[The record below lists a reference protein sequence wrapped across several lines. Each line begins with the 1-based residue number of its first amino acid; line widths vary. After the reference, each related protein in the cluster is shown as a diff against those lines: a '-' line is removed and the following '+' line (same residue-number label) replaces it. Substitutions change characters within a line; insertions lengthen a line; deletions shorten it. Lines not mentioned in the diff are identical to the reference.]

1 VALAASAYGGDLS
14 CFEASNG
21 ATLQNSLPGVPM
33 SIKSVLFGAATACLA
48 AASPVLACSRV
59 TYLGPDN
66 TVITGR
72 SMDWMIPL
80 HSNIWVFPEGLKR
93 NGADGESSLIWT
105 SKYGS
110 VITAAYDAATTD
122 GMNEKGLV
130 ANLLYLST
138 AQYSTPDLAKLTLS
152 IAAWPQYVLD
162 NYASVDEAVKGLE
175 GADFQVLPPNMPGGF
190 APTMHLSISDA
201 SGDSAILEY
210 IGGKLIVHHNKLYAV
225 MTNEPP
231 FDQQLALDTYWKEI
245 GGAAMLPGTDR
256 AADRFVRA
264 SYYLSQAPQTSD
276 PVKSVATVFSIVRDI
291 SVPMGVT
298 KAGSPNIAPT
308 LWRTVSDQKNHVYYF
323 ESTSSPNVFWIDMS
337 KLKLAAG
344 QPTERLDVESGE
356 FYAGETSARFK
367 PTAAFDF
374 LPVAH

>member
-1 VALAASAYGGDLS
+1 
-14 CFEASNG
+14 
-21 ATLQNSLPGVPM
+21 M
-33 SIKSVLFGAATACLA
+33 SIKSGLVGSVTAWLVA
-48 AASPVLACSRV
+48 SSPVLACSRV
-59 TYLGPDN
+59 TYVGPDK

-80 HSNIWVFPEGLKR
+80 HSNLWVFPEGVKR
-93 NGADGESSLIWT
+93 SGGDGETSLIWT

-130 ANLLYLST
+130 ANLLYLSS
-138 AQYSTPDLAKLTLS
+138 AQYSTPDPAKLSLS

-162 NYASVDEAVKGLE
+162 NYASVDEALKGLE
-175 GADFQVLPPNMPGGF
+175 GADFQVLPPDLPGGY
-190 APTMHLSISDA
+190 APTMHLAISDA

-210 IGGKLIVHHNKLYAV
+210 IGGKLIVHHSNLYAV
-225 MTNEPP
+225 MTNEPS
-231 FDQQLALDTYWKEI
+231 FDQQLALDAYWKDI

-256 AADRFVRA
+256 PADRFVRA
-264 SYYLSQAPQTSD
+264 SYYLSQAPQTAD
-276 PVKSVATVFSIVRDI
+276 PVKSVAAMFSIVRNI

-298 KAGSPNIAPT
+298 KPGSPNVAPT

-323 ESTSSPNVFWIDMS
+323 ESTSSPNVFWVDMS

-344 QPTERLDVESGE
+344 QPTEKLDVDSGE
-356 FYAGETSARFK
+356 FYAGETSASFK

>member
-1 VALAASAYGGDLS
+1 
-14 CFEASNG
+14 
-21 ATLQNSLPGVPM
+21 M
-33 SIKSVLFGAATACLA
+33 SIKSVLFGAAAACLA
-48 AASPVLACSRV
+48 ATSSVLACSRV

-72 SMDWMIPL
+72 SMDWMVPL

-93 NGADGESSLIWT
+93 NGADGESSLMWT

-130 ANLLYLST
+130 ANLLYLSS
-138 AQYSTPDLAKLTLS
+138 AQYSTPDPAKLSLS

-162 NYASVDEAVKGLE
+162 NYASVDEAVKGLA
-175 GADFQVLPPNMPGGF
+175 GASFQVLPPNMPGGF

-210 IGGKLIVHHNKLYAV
+210 IGGKLMVHHNKLYTV

-231 FDQQLALDTYWKEI
+231 YDQQLALDAYWKDI
-245 GGAAMLPGTDR
+245 GGATMLPGTDR

-276 PVKSVATVFSIVRDI
+276 PVKSVAAIFSIVRNI

-344 QPTERLDVESGE
+344 QPTERLDVDSGE
-356 FYAGETSARFK
+356 FYAGETSARFR
-367 PTAAFDF
+367 PTAAFEF
-374 LPVAH
+374 LPVAR